1 MRMQHLWLSAGIA
14 LACLACGGAFAQ
26 GKAPDRRAHVPPKAV
41 PSASVSIVAVVNGDV
56 ISDADVDLRRKL
68 FAIST
73 GQGITPETL
82 DRLTPQIVRQLIDER
97 LRLQEVQRRHI
108 VVTDKQIA
116 DAIHE
121 IEQRNNMPAGGLRAK
136 LASVSVDLRTL
147 IDQIRVQIGWNQV
160 LRQVIGAQ
168 GQVSDADIKQREAVL
183 KSELGKPEFDVSEI
197 FVPITEPSQAEDA
210 NRFAETVIQQLHN
223 GAPFAVMATQFSQSQ
238 DALQGGSLGW
248 VQADQLD
255 PEVLRVV
262 QEMPVGAVSN
272 PIRVPGEISIVT
284 VRAKRE
290 VGQDPPLS
298 PTSSRCSFLSPASST
313 KTTPPIS
320 NARRSSRRNASP
332 PAPPTAP
339 RWTPLRRPRAA
350 PPASPATCASIQCRP
365 AAARPAHL
373 AGRRQDEPAHRHQR
387 RGDGADGLLARPE
400 KSRHP
405 RRQATGRSNSQ
416 RARGAGLAP
425 VDARPAASRRHQPA
439 VLNSP
444 LGDLPPLREVIARH
458 GLAARRGLGQHFLL
472 DANICARIVRQAGD
486 LTGRHVI
493 EVGPGPGGLHP
504 RTARLRRRRGDG
516 GRNRRPR
523 RRRDARVA
531 GIRPRAASRYCG

>member
-1 MRMQHLWLSAGIA
+1 MMRPMRMQHLWLSAGIA

-26 GKAPDRRAHVPPKAV
+26 GKAPAAHVPPKAV

-272 PIRVPGEISIVT
+272 PIRVPGGISIVT

-290 VGQDPPLS
+290 VGQDPATVAHVEQVFIPFTGKLDQNNPTDQQRQALEQAQRVAASATDCAAMDAASKATGS
-298 PTSSRCSFLSPASST
+298 PSGKSGDVRLNSMPAG
-313 KTTPPIS
+313 
-320 NARRSSRRNASP
+320 
-332 PAPPTAP
+332 
-339 RWTPLRRPRAA
+339 PLRDLLTSLAVGKTSQPIVTNDGVMVLMVCSRDQKNLGIPDDRQLADQILNERVEL
-350 PPASPATCASIQCRP
+350 AS
-365 AAARPAHL
+365 
-373 AGRRQDEPAHRHQR
+373 RQLMRDLQR
-387 RGDGADGLLARPE
+387 RAVINL
-400 KSRHP
+400 
-405 RRQATGRSNSQ
+405 RS
-416 RARGAGLAP
+416 
-425 VDARPAASRRHQPA
+425 
-439 VLNSP
+439 
-444 LGDLPPLREVIARH
+444 
-458 GLAARRGLGQHFLL
+458 
-472 DANICARIVRQAGD
+472 
-486 LTGRHVI
+486 
-493 EVGPGPGGLHP
+493 
-504 RTARLRRRRGDG
+504 
-516 GRNRRPR
+516 
-523 RRRDARVA
+523 
-531 GIRPRAASRYCG
+531 